1 MVSLSQFFPTETISD
16 NLARY
21 LKAGTVVRLFCNFT
35 TPPKYKYL
43 MIATVE
49 PLRVFII
56 NSKIHRFISGS
67 PELLAD
73 QVNIPSQDHLFLD
86 HDSVLN
92 CIEAHRA
99 FEIDDLKGELI
110 TNFSE
115 VYKGELQPYVL
126 NNVLEV
132 VERSQNLSR
141 IIKNQII
148 QAITQART

>member
-1 MVSLSQFFPTETISD
+1 MVSLSQFFPNEAITD
-16 NLARY
+16 NLAKY
-21 LKAGTVVRLFCNFT
+21 LKAGAVVRLFCAFT
-35 TPPKYKYL
+35 TPPKYKFL

-56 NSKIHRFISGS
+56 NSEIYPFILNR

-73 QVNIPSQDHLFLD
+73 QVDIPSQDHLFLT

-99 FEIDDLKGELI
+99 FEIDDLKNELI

-115 VYKGELQPYVL
+115 VYKGELKPYVL
-126 NNVLEV
+126 DNVLEV
-132 VERSQNLSR
+132 VEKSQNLSR
-141 IIKNQII
+141 IIKTQII
-148 QAITQART
+148 QAINQARG